1 MKAIVF
7 ALLALVSV
15 VPGVASTGLSDEI
28 PQAPL
33 ADEPLQAPVT
43 APRTLPL

>member
-7 ALLALVSV
+7 ALLALVTVAS
-15 VPGVASTGLSDEI
+15 GVASTGLLSEV

-33 ADEPLQAPVT
+33 ADESLQAPVT
-43 APRTLPL
+43 APGTLPL